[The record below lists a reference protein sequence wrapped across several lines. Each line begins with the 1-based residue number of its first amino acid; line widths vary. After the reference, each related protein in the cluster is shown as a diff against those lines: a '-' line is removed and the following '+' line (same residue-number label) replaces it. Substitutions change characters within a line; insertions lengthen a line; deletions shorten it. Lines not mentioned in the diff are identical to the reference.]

1 MAAGDMGKSV
11 LRATS
16 GIIAGIDPKNTLK
29 YVDKATAKTSRAYKV
44 GKNTTNFLA
53 GGIRDTIGNM
63 SKVEAGGKGMK
74 FGEALATAHKSV
86 VKDAKGKAIINKT
99 TGKAEMKYNAGKI
112 AGTFAGVSMAGRVV
126 TGGGLYRDKNGNV
139 NLPGIPFI

>member
-1 MAAGDMGKSV
+1 MAAGDMGRSV
-11 LRATS
+11 LRAT
-16 GIIAGIDPKNTLK
+16 AGIMDGLDPKKTLK
-29 YVDKATAKTSRAYKV
+29 YVDKATAKTSRAYKY
-44 GKNTTNFLA
+44 GKGTTNFLA

-63 SKVEAGGKGMK
+63 SKVDASGKGMK
-74 FGEALATAHKSV
+74 FGEAIKTAHKSV
-86 VKDAKGKAIINKT
+86 VKDANGKAIINKA

-112 AGTFAGVSMAGRVV
+112 AGSVMGVSMAGRVV

>member
-16 GIIAGIDPKNTLK
+16 GIIDGLDPKKTLK
-29 YVDKATAKTSRAYKV
+29 YVDKATAKTSRAYKM
-44 GKNTTNFLA
+44 GKGTTNFLA

-63 SKVEAGGKGMK
+63 TKVEAGGKGMK
-74 FGEALATAHKSV
+74 FGEALATAHKTIA
-86 VKDAKGKAIINKT
+86 KDANGKAMINKA
-99 TGKAEMKYNAGKI
+99 TGKAEMKYSAGKI

-139 NLPGIPFI
+139 NLPGVPFI